1 MEKYRKPYKKIK
13 YKTSALTWGR
23 GGGEFE
29 LLDVSNYVSDIQDYS
44 EYIIKKHERATD
56 NPLIMMC
63 VKK

>member
-1 MEKYRKPYKKIK
+1 MGE
-13 YKTSALTWGR
+13 

-44 EYIIKKHERATD
+44 EYIIKKHDRATD
-56 NPLIMMC
+56 NPLIMIC

>member
-1 MEKYRKPYKKIK
+1 M
-13 YKTSALTWGR
+13 
-23 GGGEFE
+23 GGGGGGGK

>member
-13 YKTSALTWGR
+13 FKTSALTWG
-23 GGGEFE
+23 EEKFE

-63 VKK
+63 LKK